1 MIAASVAVC
10 CPAYSQNQTLATESW
25 QQGSEMTNDQKI
37 TQPVQVFGLN
47 SVQAVSAE
55 ESALALCKCC
65 SLVPEDIGHTR
76 YL

>member
-1 MIAASVAVC
+1 
-10 CPAYSQNQTLATESW
+10 
-25 QQGSEMTNDQKI
+25 MTNDQKI
-37 TQPVQVFGLN
+37 TQSVQVFGLN

-55 ESALALCKCC
+55 ESALALCKRF